1 MKALMK
7 LLTLFLAGGLIY
19 ILIEMLWRGHTHWTM
34 FLVGGICFVLVG
46 LINEGFTFEMPLV
59 FQMVI
64 SMFVITAVEFIA
76 GYIINIRLGWDVWDY
91 LELPFNLMGQICLPY
106 MGLWFLLSA
115 LAIVLDDYLRYWLFG
130 EEKPRYKIL

>member
-7 LLTLFLAGGLIY
+7 LLTLFLSGGLIY

-46 LINEGFTFEMPLV
+46 LINERFTFEMPLV

-64 SMFVITAVEFIA
+64 SMSVITAVEFIA

-91 LELPFNLMGQICLPY
+91 SELPFNLMGQICLPY

>member
-7 LLTLFLAGGLIY
+7 LLTLFLSGGLIY

-34 FLVGGICFVLVG
+34 FMVGGICFVLVG

-64 SMFVITAVEFIA
+64 SMFVITAVEFIT
-76 GYIINIRLGWDVWDY
+76 GYIINIRLSWNVWDY
-91 LELPFNLMGQICLPY
+91 SEMPFNLKGQICLPY

-115 LAIVLDDYLRYWLFG
+115 LAIVLDDYLRYWLFR

>member
-7 LLTLFLAGGLIY
+7 LLTLFLSGGLIY

-34 FLVGGICFVLVG
+34 FMVGGICFVLVG
-46 LINEGFTFEMPLV
+46 LINEWFTFEMPLV
-59 FQMVI
+59 SQMVI
-64 SMFVITAVEFIA
+64 SMFVITVVEFIA
-76 GYIINIRLGWDVWDY
+76 GYIINIRLSWNVWDY
-91 LELPFNLMGQICLPY
+91 SEMPFNLKGQICLPY

>member
-1 MKALMK
+1 MK
-7 LLTLFLAGGLIY
+7 LLALFVSGGLIY
-19 ILIEMLWRGHTHWTM
+19 VLIEMIWRGHTHWTM

-91 LELPFNLMGQICLPY
+91 SELPFNLMGQICLPY

-115 LAIVLDDYLRYWLFG
+115 LAIVLDDYLRYWFFG

>member
-7 LLTLFLAGGLIY
+7 LLALFVSGGLIY
-19 ILIEMLWRGHTHWTM
+19 VLIEMIWRGHTHWTM

-46 LINEGFTFEMPLV
+46 LINEWFTFEMPLV
-59 FQMVI
+59 SQMVI
-64 SMFVITAVEFIA
+64 SMFVITVVEFIA
-76 GYIINIRLGWDVWDY
+76 GYIINIRLSWNVWDY
-91 LELPFNLMGQICLPY
+91 SEMPFNLKGQICLPY

>member
-7 LLTLFLAGGLIY
+7 LLTLFLSGGLIY

-34 FLVGGICFVLVG
+34 FMVGGICFVLVG

-64 SMFVITAVEFIA
+64 SMFVITTVEFIT
-76 GYIINIRLGWDVWDY
+76 GYIIKIRLSWNVWDY
-91 LELPFNLMGQICLPY
+91 SEMPFNLKGQICLPY

-115 LAIVLDDYLRYWLFG
+115 LAIVLDDYLRYWLFR

>member
-7 LLTLFLAGGLIY
+7 LLALFVSGGLIY
-19 ILIEMLWRGHTHWTM
+19 ILIEMLWRGYTHWTM

-91 LELPFNLMGQICLPY
+91 SELPFNLMGQICLPY
-106 MGLWFLLSA
+106 MGLWLLLSA

>member
-1 MKALMK
+1 M
-7 LLTLFLAGGLIY
+7 
-19 ILIEMLWRGHTHWTM
+19 
-34 FLVGGICFVLVG
+34 LVG
-46 LINEGFTFEMPLV
+46 LINEGFTFEMPIV

-64 SMFVITAVEFIA
+64 SMFVITTVEFIA

-91 LELPFNLMGQICLPY
+91 SELPFNLMGQICLPY